1 LSGAEGKAFS
11 ELSPAPREEDM
22 KRRQLTILFCAV
34 FLLFSLGIDQVV
46 SEVRAETGHQLIKE
60 GIAMMQKGDYASARD
75 RFAKAVQMNDH
86 EPGAHFGLGLAYF
99 HLRDYDSSEKE
110 LNRTIRLNPT
120 LNPAA
125 YAVLGDIASIRNDT
139 EHAKEYWEKAYKLD
153 PSIPGLRQKLAKA
166 DYDTKVEKRF
176 LQQDSMHFTVKYE
189 GAERYEVGAIV
200 LTILEDACTDI
211 GRELAHY
218 PSGKIQTIL
227 YSNQQF
233 REIPGMPGWSGAVF
247 DGRIRLGIGGVTYA
261 TAALRMALYHEY
273 THALVR
279 DITPRC
285 PAWINEGLAQYFEGR
300 RTPPE
305 LRNDKSHKGPILAN
319 LEFPFG
325 NLSVQQARLAYAISL
340 SAVEY
345 MIDHYGMFRVR
356 NLLQELAASPDTAT
370 AIDNALG
377 ISYEQF
383 EKDWRQ
389 SIE

>member
-1 LSGAEGKAFS
+1 
-11 ELSPAPREEDM
+11 M
-22 KRRQLTILFCAV
+22 KMEKLTILFCAV
-34 FLLFSLGIDQVV
+34 SLLFSLGIDHAAL
-46 SEVRAETGHQLIKE
+46 EVRAQTGHQLIKE
-60 GIAMMQKGDYASARD
+60 GNAMMEKGDNASARD
-75 RFAKAVQMNDH
+75 RFQKAVKLNDH
-86 EPGAHFGLGLAYF
+86 EPGAHFGLGLAFF

-110 LNRTIRLNPT
+110 LKRTIQLNST

-125 YAVLGDIASIRNDT
+125 YAFLGDIASLRNDT
-139 EHAKEYWEKAYKLD
+139 QQAKEYWEKAHKLD
-153 PSIPGLRQKLAKA
+153 PSIPGLSQKLAKA
-166 DYDTKVEKRF
+166 DHDTKVEKSF
-176 LQQDSMHFTVKYE
+176 IQHDSMHFAVKYE

-200 LTILEDACTDI
+200 LDILEDACRDI

-218 PSGKIQTIL
+218 PTGKIQTIL
-227 YSNQQF
+227 YTNEQF

-261 TAALRMALYHEY
+261 TPALRMVLYHEY

-300 RTPPE
+300 RTSPE
-305 LRNDKSHKGPILAN
+305 LRSDKPHKGPILAN

-325 NLSVQQARLAYAISL
+325 NLSGQQARLAYAISL
-340 SAVEY
+340 SAVES
-345 MIDHYGMFRVR
+345 MIDRYGMFKVR
-356 NLLQELAASPDTAT
+356 NLLQELAMGSDTAA

-377 ISYEQF
+377 TSYEQF
-383 EKDWRQ
+383 EKDWRK